1 MNETTDNCIREIRK
15 NSDIIQNY
23 SKKMQENF
31 RKSQK
36 NLSFYSKLCYYVE
49 VVFVTVIYGS
59 WFQNK

>member
-1 MNETTDNCIREIRK
+1 MNETTDNCIRKIRK

-36 NLSFYSKLCYYVE
+36 NLSFYSKLC
-49 VVFVTVIYGS
+49 
-59 WFQNK
+59 